1 MKLVPQRTVAGRQV
15 MTDMYQLALD
25 LIGEGELLAK
35 ELRNLLAVSALL
47 PPLLYAHYYLLLNRR
62 P

>member
-1 MKLVPQRTVAGRQV
+1 
-15 MTDMYQLALD
+15 MYQLALD

-62 P
+62 R